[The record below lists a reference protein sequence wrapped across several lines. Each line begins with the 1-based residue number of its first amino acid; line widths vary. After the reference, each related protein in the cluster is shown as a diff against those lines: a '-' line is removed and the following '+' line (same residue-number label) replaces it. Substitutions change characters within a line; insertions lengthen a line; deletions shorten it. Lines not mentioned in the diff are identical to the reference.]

1 MTKRTKLNGWWRLW
15 VVGAIVWTIIV
26 ASLATLMIPRTEM
39 APHSR
44 EFINAL
50 SKHLQERIVQD
61 KPWEAYAST
70 QKDDSPA
77 KGGVA
82 ESRTFTW
89 EEATQDATPVIGVVA
104 EFPNG
109 HVMKFRP
116 GLSDEE
122 INEVGRAYAAEA
134 EKSRSRDLMQLVLL
148 AGAVAAVPCISA
160 ALLGLG
166 IAWIRRGFKNAGE
179 ASLDKHPSSD

>member
-1 MTKRTKLNGWWRLW
+1 MSNQWRHNANGLE
-15 VVGAIVWTIIV
+15 G
-26 ASLATLMIPRTEM
+26 EKQ
-39 APHSR
+39 R
-44 EFINAL
+44 EA
-50 SKHLQERIVQD
+50 H
-61 KPWEAYAST
+61 
-70 QKDDSPA
+70 
-77 KGGVA
+77 
-82 ESRTFTW
+82 
-89 EEATQDATPVIGVVA
+89 QDATPVIGVVA